1 MDAADPTE
9 NLSFYNEEMEQ
20 CASDYA
26 AYVLELVA
34 EAKKTCKDSG
44 GADRAAAGL
53 FPFRQ
58 RRLRNWRLRHHRRRY
73 WILWITSTGKVWRYP
88 R

>member
-26 AYVLELVA
+26 AYVLELV
-34 EAKKTCKDSG
+34 ETQRNPAKTRWC
-44 GADRAAAGL
+44 
-53 FPFRQ
+53 
-58 RRLRNWRLRHHRRRY
+58 
-73 WILWITSTGKVWRYP
+73 
-88 R
+88 

>member
-20 CASDYA
+20 CALDYA
-26 AYVLELVA
+26 AYVLELV
-34 EAKKTCKDSG
+34 EGAKKSCKDPVVLIEQSKT
-44 GADRAAAGL
+44 ASEPATASSL
-53 FPFRQ
+53 Q
-58 RRLRNWRLRHHRRRY
+58 TVLS
-73 WILWITSTGKVWRYP
+73 ILWITSMGKAWRCL